1 MGLIVRGAGQAFGST
16 AHISAAGIS
25 AALISLL
32 LVRDEGIPL

>member
-1 MGLIVRGAGQAFGST
+1 MGLIVRGAQAFGST

-32 LVRDEGIPL
+32 PVRDEGIPL